1 MRPLGI
7 VLTLVGTMLTTHGA
21 FAQRDADSK
30 MNGDAYHVG
39 SSGVYQQNAYE
50 NAQTLTYYAEQGNS
64 VPKETIKAHAA
75 QIRQNVD
82 FSNKELA
89 VLETK
94 AKTDKTVAQHLTA
107 LKEHHAEALTA
118 CGMAEE
124 CAELDANSA
133 TLSMCCIDMATH
145 LKAAKSEHDKLAK
158 YLKVSPMPKVK

>member
-1 MRPLGI
+1 
-7 VLTLVGTMLTTHGA
+7 MLTTHGA

-39 SSGVYQQNAYE
+39 SSGVYQQHAYE

-133 TLSMCCIDMATH
+133 TLSKCCIDMATH